1 MSLPLSTAVSS
12 DEKTSSA
19 LVGRGARASA
29 SLAIACAAR
38 YDRDVRV
45 KLVAALVI
53 AAGLGGVARADIYS
67 YEDKEGVVHFTN
79 IAPPHGSGHKWKVLY
94 KTGPG
99 RAGIISGAAGPT
111 SFAGCAVSRADVV
124 PATDHS
130 PDRYTRYD
138 TYIAE
143 ASRLYAL
150 PQALIRAIIKVE
162 SDYDPRVVS
171 CASAKGLM
179 QLMPDVQKEQH
190 VMSVFDPRENILGGT
205 RLLRLNANRFKGDL
219 VLTIAAYHAGPG
231 AVEKYRGVPPY
242 ETTQQYV
249 KMVLKHY
256 YKFKAAS
263 AG

>member
-1 MSLPLSTAVSS
+1 MAFV
-12 DEKTSSA
+12 
-19 LVGRGARASA
+19 
-29 SLAIACAAR
+29 CAAP
-38 YDRDVRV
+38 
-45 KLVAALVI
+45 L
-53 AAGLGGVARADIYS
+53 ARADIYS
-67 YEDKEGVVHFTN
+67 YEDKDGVVHFTDKT
-79 IAPPHGSGHKWKVLY
+79 PPRGEGHRWHVLY

-124 PATDHS
+124 PATDRA

-138 TYIAE
+138 TFIAE
-143 ASRLYAL
+143 ASQLYQL

-171 CASAKGLM
+171 CADAKGLM

-190 VMSVFDPRENILGGT
+190 VQNVFEPRENILGGT
-205 RLLRLNANRFKGDL
+205 RLLRVNANRFKGDL

-231 AVEKYRGVPPY
+231 AVLKYNGVPPY

-249 KMVLKHY
+249 RMVLKHY
-256 YKFKAAS
+256 YRFKAAQS
-263 AG
+263 G